1 MLIIAPPSESKSP
14 PPEYGRP
21 VDLGALSFPAL
32 TPTRV
37 RILESLIVTSAA
49 SDAFAR
55 LFVRPSMA
63 AEVARNTRILELPV
77 RPVLDVYSG
86 PLHLGLDAARLT
98 GAAAD
103 RRDRCLVIVSPVWGA
118 LRPPDRIPSY
128 RCHICASLVGADRLE
143 PTWRGVLPE
152 VLAEAAGTAGVVVD
166 LRSPSYQ
173 AMGTPRGFGD
183 RTVTLRIR
191 HGRTGRRIG
200 DVVAKRVRGEAA
212 RHLLTW
218 DRIAP
223 DPQSLGEVLA
233 ERWPVSLDE
242 PERPGR
248 AWTATLTTD
257 IEPVD

>member
-1 MLIIAPPSESKSP
+1 VLIIAPPSESKRP
-14 PPEYGRP
+14 PPEHGPP
-21 VDLGALSFPAL
+21 VDLDALSFPAL
-32 TPTRV
+32 TPTRT
-37 RILESLIVTSAA
+37 RILEALIATSAA
-49 SDAFAR
+49 DDAFAR

-63 AEVARNTRILELPV
+63 GEVARNTRILELPV

-86 PLHLGLDAARLT
+86 PLHQGLDAAKLT

-128 RCHICASLVGADRLE
+128 RCHLCASLVGMDRLE
-143 PTWRGVLPE
+143 PTWRSVLPE
-152 VLAEAAGTAGVVVD
+152 VLAEAADPAGVVVD

-173 AMGTPRGFGD
+173 AMGAPAGLED
-183 RTVTLRIR
+183 RTVRLRIR

-200 DVVAKRVRGEAA
+200 DVLAKRVRGQAA

-218 DRIAP
+218 GSVAP
-223 DPQSLGEVLA
+223 DAPSLAEVLA
-233 ERWPVSLDE
+233 ERWPVSLEE

-248 AWTATLTTD
+248 PWTVTLTTD
-257 IEPVD
+257 IDPV